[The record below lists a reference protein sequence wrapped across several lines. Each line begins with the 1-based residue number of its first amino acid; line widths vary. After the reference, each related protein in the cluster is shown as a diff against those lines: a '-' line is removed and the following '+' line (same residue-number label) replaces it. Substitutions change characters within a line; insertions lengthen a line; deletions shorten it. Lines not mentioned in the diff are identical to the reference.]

1 MIAETLQ
8 LTAPQDL
15 EQLLMELLEMELCQ
29 DLEINRK
36 AIQQALIEKLYTKQE
51 ILARAVELL
60 LA

>member
-36 AIQQALIEKLYTKQE
+36 AIQQALNEKLYTKQE